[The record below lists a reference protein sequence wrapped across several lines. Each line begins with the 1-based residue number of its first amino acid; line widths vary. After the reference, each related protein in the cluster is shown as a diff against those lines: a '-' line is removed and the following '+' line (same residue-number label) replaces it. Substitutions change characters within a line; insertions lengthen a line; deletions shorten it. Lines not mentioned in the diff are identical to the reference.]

1 MYCSDAIFDNVK
13 LSDQGFMI
21 ALFDLEDTISA
32 GSNIEF
38 TSTFNRENWVKT
50 DAKYSEPLTFKFSLI
65 KNPCDLIHETPYFSR
80 EDIGFVMRWFVRK
93 EYCYFHPLED
103 GHENLYY
110 NCVFKATERLS
121 NGQVIGFDFEG
132 TCDAPFGY
140 GEEIVVNLYNSSSV
154 QQLYDGSDEI
164 GSTIPYIEATC
175 ISDGT
180 IEIENC
186 DTKLTTMVKN
196 CKAGEVIT
204 FYPNYQIKSDVERSN
219 LADSFNYCFFEFG
232 NTLDNRVTD
241 LKVTNCNLLLKYR
254 PKRKGGV

>member
-1 MYCSDAIFDNVK
+1 MNCSDAIFDGVK

-21 ALFDLEDTISA
+21 ASFSDDDTINA

-38 TSTFNRENWVKT
+38 THTFNGENWLKT
-50 DAKYSEPLTFKFSLI
+50 DAKYSEQLTFNFSII
-65 KNPCDLIHETPYFSR
+65 KNPCEPDYKVYFTR

-93 EYCYFHPLED
+93 EYCLFHPLED

-110 NCVFKATERLS
+110 NCVFKATERIA
-121 NGQVIGFDFEG
+121 NGQVIGFDLEG

-140 GEEIVVNLYNSSSV
+140 GEEISINLYNSSSI
-154 QQLYDGSDEI
+154 QQLYDNSDEI

-175 ISDGT
+175 VNNGD
-180 IEIENC
+180 IEIQNC
-186 DTKLTTMVKN
+186 DTKKTTIVKN
-196 CKAGEVIT
+196 CKANEVIT
-204 FYPNYQIKSDVERSN
+204 FYPDYQITSSTKRTD
-219 LADSFNYCFFEFG
+219 LAKSFNYCFFEFG

-241 LKVTNCNLLLKYR
+241 VNVTNCNLLLKYR